1 MNWYILPLL
10 LLAIY
15 AIINY
20 FRGMKKNKW
29 ISGFIASETESILKP
44 KDTEYVNIGGLI
56 GYNFT
61 YTLHEPFSTAKGTFA
76 LIPRQSAFY
85 MPLVLLLGGKDRYY
99 LTVFTAKKLA
109 GEGHIIEERYFRKIS
124 QTITGIESLRQE
136 RIQKGKR
143 FYVILWDAPKLQ
155 ERLHKVLDEA
165 EELHLLR
172 HFCVYRDNSNFYI
185 FMEPKRHGIEALL
198 GSIHKN
204 FSLFWEK

>member
-15 AIINY
+15 AIANY

-44 KDTEYVNIGGLI
+44 KDTEYVNIGGAI

-61 YTLHEPFSTAKGTFA
+61 YTLQEPFSTAKGTFA

-85 MPLVLLLGGKDRYY
+85 MPVVLLLGSKDRYY
-99 LTVFTAKKLA
+99 LTIFTTKKLA

-124 QTITGIESLRQE
+124 QTITGIESLQQE

-143 FYVILWDAPKLQ
+143 SYVILWDAPKLQ

-204 FSLFWEK
+204 FSLFWGK